1 MAACNFSGLRS
12 ISHRIFIIGLSVL
25 LLVQLLVSL
34 TVPRA
39 TSDAS
44 GDEPAFLVISIE
56 KRGGS
61 ASSEVRKN
69 ERDLESSVFGLWTDE
84 GDSRL
89 TGYHDENELEG
100 LQVNSYSLVMQAVAR
115 ELLLQPWASEHPSFF
130 AELQRLTQ
138 FITTTEVK
146 CSVVKDS
153 DGNQSTHSPGHLDVL
168 CINHWKGKWGCVAYS
183 FSLDGKDAAFL
194 DTMLNA
200 GCEVHRFDPSGRGN
214 REPASIKNHRAWLDW
229 RNPRRHA
236 GLVGNVQHRLL
247 DIMDSLG
254 HTMVDVLRMDLE
266 SAEWRIL
273 ESWIK
278 DGTLRRINQLIL
290 TIHMQWAGFEVGGA
304 EEEVVRFWYSV
315 LKALR
320 ISGLQ
325 LVHSSHGPGHIVLR
339 HKLADSHSSYTLSWI
354 RTSEQPR

>member
-1 MAACNFSGLRS
+1 MAACNFSRLRS
-12 ISHRIFIIGLSVL
+12 VSHRILIMGLPVL

-39 TSDAS
+39 YSSKS
-44 GDEPAFLVISIE
+44 GDEPAFLVISI
-56 KRGGS
+56 KKSDGS
-61 ASSEVRKN
+61 ASSGVRKN
-69 ERDLESSVFGLWTDE
+69 ERDLESGVLGLWTDE
-84 GDSRL
+84 DSRL
-89 TGYHDENELEG
+89 TGYQDENELEG
-100 LQVNSYSLVMQAVAR
+100 RQAAGR
-115 ELLLQPWASEHPSFF
+115 ELILQPWASEQPSFG

-138 FITTTEVK
+138 FITTIEVN
-146 CSVVKDS
+146 CSVVQGS
-153 DGNQSTHSPGHLDVL
+153 EGNRSTHTPGHSDVL
-168 CINHWKGKWGCVAYS
+168 CINHWKRKWGCVAYS
-183 FSLDGKDAAFL
+183 FSLDGKDATFL
-194 DTMLNA
+194 DTMLHA
-200 GCEVHRFDPSGRGN
+200 GCEVHRFDPSSRGS

-290 TIHMQWAGFEVGGA
+290 TIHLQWAGFEVDGA

-315 LKALR
+315 LRALR

-325 LVHSSHGPGHIVLR
+325 LVHSAHGPGHIVLR
-339 HKLADSHSSYTLSWI
+339 HKLAESHSSYTLSWI

>member
-12 ISHRIFIIGLSVL
+12 ISHRIFIIGLPVL

-39 TSDAS
+39 SSDAS

-56 KRGGS
+56 KSVSS
-61 ASSEVRKN
+61 ASSEVRKH
-69 ERDLESSVFGLWTDE
+69 ERDLETGVLGLWTDE
-84 GDSRL
+84 EDSRL
-89 TGYHDENELEG
+89 TGYQDENELEG
-100 LQVNSYSLVMQAVAR
+100 RQAAAR
-115 ELLLQPWASEHPSFF
+115 ELILQPWASEHPSFF

-138 FITTTEVK
+138 FITTTEVN
-146 CSVVKDS
+146 CSVVQDS

-194 DTMLNA
+194 DTVLYA
-200 GCEVHRFDPSGRGN
+200 GCEVHRFDPSGRGS

-315 LKALR
+315 LRALR
-320 ISGLQ
+320 ISGLR
-325 LVHSSHGPGHIVLR
+325 LVHSAHGPGHIVLR

>member
-1 MAACNFSGLRS
+1 MAACNYSGLRS
-12 ISHRIFIIGLSVL
+12 VSHRIFIIGLPVL

-39 TSDAS
+39 SSDAS
-44 GDEPAFLVISIE
+44 GDAPAFLVISIE
-56 KRGGS
+56 KSGGS

-69 ERDLESSVFGLWTDE
+69 ERDLESGVLGLWTDE
-84 GDSRL
+84 KDSRL
-89 TGYHDENELEG
+89 KGYQDENELEG
-100 LQVNSYSLVMQAVAR
+100 RQAAAR
-115 ELLLQPWASEHPSFF
+115 ELIWQPWASEQPSFF

-138 FITTTEVK
+138 FITTTEVN
-146 CSVVKDS
+146 CSLVQGP
-153 DGNQSTHSPGHLDVL
+153 DGNQSTLSPRHLDVL

-183 FSLDGKDAAFL
+183 FSLNRKDAAFL
-194 DTMLNA
+194 DTMLHA
-200 GCEVHRFDPSGRGN
+200 GCEVHRFDPSGRGS

-290 TIHMQWAGFEVGGA
+290 TIHLQWAGFEVGGA

-315 LKALR
+315 LRALR

-325 LVHSSHGPGHIVLR
+325 LVHSAHGPGHIVLR
-339 HKLADSHSSYTLSWI
+339 RKLADSHSSYTLSWI